1 MIYIRTCA
9 YNAEKTLQ
17 RAVDS
22 VLNQTYQDFEYHIL
36 DNGSQDS
43 TGELLRMYARQDKR
57 IVPYFNKV
65 NRAYQENPDFWNL
78 TRHIPEQDY
87 FCVLDADDA
96 YEPTFLEEILRF
108 MQENRLEMAAC
119 GTRFLD
125 ASTGDS
131 RGENLLPQNI
141 IIDSPAALDAF
152 FPMIHWNLRQVW
164 GKLYSAKVAQERY
177 EIDLPD
183 WYPTAYGGDTVNTMH
198 CAQVAGRFGVY
209 AKTLHTYTM
218 SKKSVSHKWIP
229 GREAADVTL
238 HEKAVEFLEQ
248 SCGSVSQKNLCF
260 LYAVYFHAIQ
270 DTLEVLYTAQLPL
283 LEKLGILNAI
293 WSHSITQ
300 EMMEADTELF
310 GLRDEQKSTLLQ
322 KSLRWLEQPN
332 HTYSAKTAALLQDF
346 YTQFNADFPKLVSAE
361 HLIWYMK
368 KTPQLLSALA
378 KQDYASAMQSLS
390 QLLAGGLVQN
400 RTAPVLLAQTLS
412 ALLQRQEDYIRYSK
426 LLIEGLI
433 KCKEYPQ
440 AEEELTQW
448 EAILPEDGELAQL
461 RWLLSK
467 KTGRVCHE

>member
-87 FCVLDADDA
+87 FCVLDADDS

-164 GKLYSAKVAQERY
+164 GKLYSAKVARERY

-209 AKTLHTYTM
+209 AKTLHTYTI
-218 SKKSVSHKWIP
+218 KKPV
-229 GREAADVTL
+229 
-238 HEKAVEFLEQ
+238 
-248 SCGSVSQKNLCF
+248 
-260 LYAVYFHAIQ
+260 FH
-270 DTLEVLYTAQLPL
+270 
-283 LEKLGILNAI
+283 
-293 WSHSITQ
+293 
-300 EMMEADTELF
+300 
-310 GLRDEQKSTLLQ
+310 R
-322 KSLRWLEQPN
+322 
-332 HTYSAKTAALLQDF
+332 
-346 YTQFNADFPKLVSAE
+346 
-361 HLIWYMK
+361 
-368 KTPQLLSALA
+368 
-378 KQDYASAMQSLS
+378 
-390 QLLAGGLVQN
+390 
-400 RTAPVLLAQTLS
+400 
-412 ALLQRQEDYIRYSK
+412 
-426 LLIEGLI
+426 
-433 KCKEYPQ
+433 
-440 AEEELTQW
+440 
-448 EAILPEDGELAQL
+448 
-461 RWLLSK
+461 
-467 KTGRVCHE
+467 